1 MTTPHT
7 GEHFTTPAAAESRLR
22 YLDNEMTKAE
32 LRLREAR
39 DAEVDRKHEYEAA
52 KRRAFLSAECPKP
65 TRGGY
70 TVADREVWVDDQCAD
85 EQRAYDIAVAAREA
99 AQDHHRTVRDQAM
112 VAMALLRSGSTAFN
126 MSGVS

>member
-1 MTTPHT
+1 MSDHPLTP
-7 GEHFTTPAAAESRLR
+7 EAAERRLVA
-22 YLDNEMTKAE
+22 LDNAMAKAE
-32 LRLREAR
+32 FDLRRAR
-39 DAEVDRKHEYEAA
+39 DKEVEKKHEYEAA

-70 TVADREVWVDDQCAD
+70 TVADRDVWVDDRCAV
-85 EQRAYDIAVAAREA
+85 EQRAYDIATAAREG

-112 VAMALLRSGSTAFN
+112 VAMALLRSVSTAFN